1 MTTAEQRKLEIS
13 VGYASMTYEIVRPL
27 MEGRVRIEGV
37 ELDPVE
43 ELGPTPAGDSRMKT
57 GDFGLCDLNMG
68 YWLAAIDQGWDIIGL
83 PIFVK
88 RKSAHWYMVVRNDRG
103 IGGPKDLEG
112 KRIATRSFRSAI
124 VTWCRGLLKHR
135 HGVDTSTFRWLVTD
149 AEDHFPIYDKSASV
163 ETVQDGRVS
172 VKDHLQRLLDGEVDA
187 FLGDIS
193 DPELFGW
200 VASDARIRRLFPDYV
215 EEDLRLWR
223 DESIFTPVHMMVL
236 SGKLDREDPT
246 LAPRIYDAFQR
257 SKAQAYYDLL
267 RDRGSFS
274 VIYLRE
280 YVEEQFKKWGDPFVY
295 GIEANRRMLDWYIDI
310 SHEQGIM
317 AKRYALN
324 EVFSPTVLDT

>member
-1 MTTAEQRKLEIS
+1 
-13 VGYASMTYEIVRPL
+13 
-27 MEGRVRIEGV
+27 MEGRVQIEGV

-43 ELGPTPAGDSRMKT
+43 ELGPTPTGDSRMKT

-68 YWLAAIDQGWDIIGL
+68 YWLAAIDQGWDITGL

-124 VTWCRGLLKHR
+124 VTWCRGLLKNR

-149 AEDHFPIYDKSASV
+149 AEDYFPMYDKSANV
-163 ETVQDGRVS
+163 ETVQDGKVS

-200 VASDARIRRLFPDYV
+200 VASDARIRRLFPDYMD
-215 EEDLRLWR
+215 EDLRLWR

-246 LAPRIYDAFQR
+246 LAPHLRRVPALQGAGVLR
-257 SKAQAYYDLL
+257 PAARPRQLL
-267 RDRGSFS
+267 RHLPARVRGGA
-274 VIYLRE
+274 VQEVGRPVRLRHRGE
-280 YVEEQFKKWGDPFVY
+280 PADAGLVHRHQPRAGHHGEAVRPGRGVLEERAEHVG
-295 GIEANRRMLDWYIDI
+295 RTLD
-310 SHEQGIM
+310 
-317 AKRYALN
+317 AACK
-324 EVFSPTVLDT
+324 